1 MNILLVHN
9 TRIPVFAYG
18 GTERVLWDLGKALV
32 DMGHRVTFLVPKDS
46 QCHFANVLHW
56 DPKQPLLPQV
66 PAGFDVVHFQ
76 IHPGEEPDYPHLVT
90 EHGNSRK
97 PKPFPRNTVF
107 VSQNHAQR
115 YGATEFV
122 HNGLDWTNY
131 APFDPYVPRARY
143 HFLGKGAWPE
153 KNLDG
158 AIKTALAAEVELNVL
173 GAQRLTF
180 TRAFRFTLSKKIH
193 FHGMV
198 GGTEKFNLL
207 QQSKGLIFPVRWH
220 EPFGLAIVESLFYG
234 APVFAT
240 PYGALPEI
248 VTPETGTLS
257 SGMDALVES
266 IQRHNYDTR
275 ACHHR
280 AVNHFSH
287 GQMAH
292 KYVHYYERVIAHETL
307 HAQPPTLPVNGRQL
321 IDWQ

>member
-32 DMGHRVTFLVPKDS
+32 DMGHQVTFLVPEGS
-46 QCHFANVLHW
+46 RCHFAHVLHW
-56 DPKQPLLPQV
+56 NPEQPVLPQV

-115 YGATEFV
+115 YGATAFV
-122 HNGLDWTNY
+122 HNGLDWSNY
-131 APFDPYVPRARY
+131 IAFDPSVPRSRY
-143 HFLGKGAWPE
+143 HFLGKGAWPV
-153 KNLDG
+153 KNLKG
-158 AIKTALAAEVELNVL
+158 AIKTALTAGVELDVL
-173 GAQRLTF
+173 GARRLNF
-180 TRAFRFTLSKKIH
+180 SHAFRFTLSPQIH

-198 GGTEKFNLL
+198 GGEKKFTLL

-248 VTPETGTLS
+248 VTPEVGTLS
-257 SGMDALVES
+257 TGMDALVDAIHS
-266 IQRHNYDTR
+266 RDHDPR
-275 ACHHR
+275 ACHQR
-280 AVNHFSH
+280 AVDHFSH
-287 GQMAH
+287 VQMARQ
-292 KYVHYYERVIAHETL
+292 YVHYYERVITGETL
-307 HAQPPTLPVNGRQL
+307 HAQPPVLPVNGRQL
-321 IDWQ
+321 MDWP